1 MSKNEGLFDA
11 IRAMLKRRLDIE
23 PGDVIVQRTMLG
35 NVEVR
40 ARRAGAPVCAEV
52 SARALAQNM
61 AGALDKLGDDI
72 AHLLGI
78 APRSDD
84 SGVRA
89 VEREALVAGGNDVQ
103 AEVLRDLVREA
114 ARRRAIPSNGMA
126 PKLEDTLLRIMR
138 AGGDIGEAI
147 ADGDADDLYTAL
159 VTMGAHMVDWCEAL
173 RRYGE
178 GKRKGAAEVIA

>member
-1 MSKNEGLFDA
+1 M
-11 IRAMLKRRLDIE
+11 IRAAAKVRLDIE
-23 PGDVIVQRTMLG
+23 PGDVEVVRRLSGEIEVKVRRG
-35 NVEVR
+35 NATASTSFEHK
-40 ARRAGAPVCAEV
+40 GFFPVS
-52 SARALAQNM
+52 SAHAICDELA
-61 AGALDKLGDDI
+61 A
-72 AHLLGI
+72 LLGVV
-78 APRSDD
+78 PRSED

-89 VEREALVAGGNDVQ
+89 VERDALVAGGNDVQ
-103 AEVLRDLVREA
+103 AEALRDIVREC

-178 GKRKGAAEVIA
+178 GRRKGAAEVLA